1 MQNYISKQKIK
12 VSQSSTGEDIFIEKI
27 TIEGKNTNAP
37 NVYLQASMHASEL
50 QGNAVMIELLEY
62 FNKYQPEGRVIMIPQ
77 CNPIGM
83 DHFQGAGHQG
93 RFDSATGDNW
103 KIGRAHV

>member
-62 FNKYQPEGRVIMIPQ
+62 FNKYQRFSF
-77 CNPIGM
+77 N
-83 DHFQGAGHQG
+83 G
-93 RFDSATGDNW
+93 RFA
-103 KIGRAHV
+103 